1 MSGWKSRTQR
11 SAAVDSPAVGQTPF
25 WSVSTG
31 SPSASS
37 MRRAATACERCA
49 GGTPGWASLLLVSQR
64 TLNLV
69 PPRRWASEAGHGR
82 ELRHVDIDEVGAVVR
97 DAAGEGIVEGGGA
110 IHSLGLHA
118 HPLRHHREIRG
129 RKLHAELAAIERA
142 ALDCAQ
148 DSVTSVVEDAGD
160 DRDVV
165 LDRGREFADVEH
177 EAAVSLDDRRL
188 RPGADG

>member
-69 PPRRWASEAGHGR
+69 PPRRWASKAGHGR
-82 ELRHVDIDEVGAVVR
+82 ELRHVDIDEVGTVVR

-110 IHSLGLHA
+110 VHSLGLHA

-129 RKLHAELAAIERA
+129 RKLHAELASVEGATF
-142 ALDCAQ
+142 DGAQ
-148 DSVTSVVEDAGD
+148 HTVASVVEDAGD
-160 DRDVV
+160 DGDVV
-165 LDRGREFADVEH
+165 LHGGGKLADVEH
-177 EAAVSLDDRRL
+177 EAAVSLDDRGL
-188 RPGADG
+188 RPRA